1 MGSEMDF
8 DWDEDPEL
16 NITPLVDVMLV
27 LLAILMV
34 IAPNIVYEE
43 LIKLPQGSAQKEL
56 SQKPPVHIT
65 INKDGEVMVNKE
77 KFQLNAFG
85 DNFYQFAQNNLD
97 KKASVMISADTSL
110 DYGTVMG
117 VLGAVKQAGFAEVSL
132 ATNG

>member
-1 MGSEMDF
+1 MTY
-8 DWDEDPEL
+8 DWDEKPEL

-65 INKDGEVMVNKE
+65 INKDGEILVNKE
-77 KFQLNAFG
+77 KFDQLGFT
-85 DNFYQFAQNNLD
+85 DNFYLYAQKNLD
-97 KKASVMISADTSL
+97 VKHCVMADKNQ
-110 DYGTVMG
+110 M
-117 VLGAVKQAGFAEVSL
+117 
-132 ATNG
+132 